1 MVGSENN
8 VFAVLWVVGVCS
20 FDMVVESPG
29 TSKMR
34 GGGGCLPCLPVVSC
48 IIHVC

>member
-20 FDMVVESPG
+20 VDMAVESPG
-29 TSKMR
+29 TSKM
-34 GGGGCLPCLPVVSC
+34 GGGVVYQ
-48 IIHVC
+48 VCQKTPLG